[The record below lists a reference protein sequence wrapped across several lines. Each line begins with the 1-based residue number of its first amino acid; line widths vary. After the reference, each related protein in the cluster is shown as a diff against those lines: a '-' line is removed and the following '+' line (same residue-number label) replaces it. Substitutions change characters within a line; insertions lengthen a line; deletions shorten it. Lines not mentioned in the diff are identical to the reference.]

1 MTSFLPRKIFFRLFS
16 TNVIIIVSIII
27 SFLWLLNISFTSFY
41 YSQKKEDLKVRAVLA
56 SNILKVNSY
65 PENLDKL
72 DSLCQLLKEQTNTR
86 YTIIDMQFDRGRVLA
101 DSHENPSSMD
111 NHFLRNEVQDA
122 VLNEIGYSNRYSET
136 VKKEMLY
143 LAISDTVNGYP
154 LIIRT
159 SVPIESLQNN
169 ISDITIQIFAA
180 TIIII
185 IVSLIISSFLSRK
198 MANPLEEMAISAK
211 MFAKG
216 EFKNNINPNSS
227 IFEIDSLS
235 NSLNLMAKQL
245 DERIKMITIQK
256 NETEAILSSMSEGLI
271 ATNQLN
277 KIIKINDCARDFFNL
292 KGRVVGVDIR
302 TVITDNNFIKFY
314 NHLDNQNNTK
324 KIEVSIDDLYN
335 RAILCSGTKL
345 KDEEGNFIGNV
356 IALNDITK
364 IKSLEKVRQEFVSN
378 VSHELK
384 TPLTALKGYVETLRD
399 VDNDKDRDYFINILD
414 KHTLRMNSIIN
425 DLLELS
431 KLEESN
437 QKSINISE
445 VNVNDLIQD
454 SCAECEYAAKKK
466 GIDFSVICSVK
477 ITSNF
482 NKRLIQEALVN
493 LIHNAIQYSD
503 KKTKVKI
510 EGYVKRKELY
520 LSVQDSGIGIEVNEI
535 ENIFKRFYCVDKSH
549 SKETGGTGLG
559 LSIVRH
565 IVNLHNGKIE
575 VQSKIGKGSEFI
587 LIIPKGKNV

>member
-1 MTSFLPRKIFFRLFS
+1 M
-16 TNVIIIVSIII
+16 
-27 SFLWLLNISFTSFY
+27 SFTSFY
-41 YSQKKEDLKVRAVLA
+41 YSQKKEDLKVRALLT

-86 YTIIDMQFDRGRVLA
+86 YTIIDMQFDHGRVLA

-122 VLNEIGYSNRYSET
+122 VLSEIGYSKRYSET

-198 MANPLEEMAISAK
+198 MANPLEKMAISAK

-216 EFKNNINPNSS
+216 EFENNINPNSS

-256 NETEAILSSMSEGLI
+256 NETDAILSSMSEGLI

-302 TVITDNNFIKFY
+302 TIIKDNNFVKFY

-364 IKSLEKVRQEFVSN
+364 IRSLEKVRQECVSN

-445 VNVNDLIQD
+445 VNVNDLIKD

-466 GIDFSVICSVK
+466 EIEFYISCNVK
-477 ITSNF
+477 ITYNF

-503 KKTKVKI
+503 KKTKVK
-510 EGYVKRKELY
+510 
-520 LSVQDSGIGIEVNEI
+520 N
-535 ENIFKRFYCVDKSH
+535 
-549 SKETGGTGLG
+549 
-559 LSIVRH
+559 
-565 IVNLHNGKIE
+565 
-575 VQSKIGKGSEFI
+575 
-587 LIIPKGKNV
+587 